1 MGLKNVSLSYGGLQT
16 SQDIIQVRNN
26 STNVARHVY
35 VTVTGLLLMVFY
47 CTMSGLAGIST
58 GKYSHFGTE
67 VTFLKHFGAT

>member
-58 GKYSHFGTE
+58 GKYS
-67 VTFLKHFGAT
+67 LKDFGAT